1 MKHKNLFLSLTFKII
16 ICINKFLSYFSLA
29 FFSSSPHLTTT
40 ITIFFSAIEEGMLN
54 LKLHCKRRCKRRRI
68 KRRRFF
74 VTNQEDSYKDDKVY

>member
-54 LKLHCKRRCKRRRI
+54 LKLHCKRKYGHA
-68 KRRRFF
+68 
-74 VTNQEDSYKDDKVY
+74 QASKVCSCSSFEGAKEEE